1 MLNRRTLR
9 VKAMQAIYAFHQ
21 SRESDLVLAG
31 QQVQQSFKDEL
42 NLQGINEKMRLAAEE
57 EQALTYLKQNA
68 QLSPQELPALE
79 SEKLTKI
86 GRSAVVDYQQRVARD
101 LDRIRKR
108 MVDETEQLGTKY
120 LRLLQQTAALTAY
133 TKRHQ
138 EEKKFRVTN
147 ADREQ
152 KLVKL
157 LYDNPAAKRL
167 RTLQPLHQA
176 LESHGIKPNIDQV
189 REWYRLL
196 RQDEEFFKDQPAE
209 TPDAEQGKKLLV
221 QLVKNFIFKNEAIVA
236 SFEESDLNWA
246 ENQLILRSM
255 TLKTIKSLT
264 DDEEPAMLTISRDWE
279 DDKEFFL
286 TLFNETLKNFEQI
299 LEELTPHLRHWDKER
314 LAAIDRILITMA
326 ITEMMSFPNIPV
338 KVSINEYI
346 EVSKNYSTPKSWQ
359 FINGLLDTAS
369 KELISKGK
377 IRKTG
382 RGLLDNK

>member
-1 MLNRRTLR
+1 
-9 VKAMQAIYAFHQ
+9 
-21 SRESDLVLAG
+21 
-31 QQVQQSFKDEL
+31 
-42 NLQGINEKMRLAAEE
+42 
-57 EQALTYLKQNA
+57 
-68 QLSPQELPALE
+68 
-79 SEKLTKI
+79 
-86 GRSAVVDYQQRVARD
+86 
-101 LDRIRKR
+101 
-108 MVDETEQLGTKY
+108 
-120 LRLLQQTAALTAY
+120 
-133 TKRHQ
+133 
-138 EEKKFRVTN
+138 
-147 ADREQ
+147 
-152 KLVKL
+152 
-157 LYDNPAAKRL
+157 
-167 RTLQPLHQA
+167 
-176 LESHGIKPNIDQV
+176 
-189 REWYRLL
+189 
-196 RQDEEFFKDQPAE
+196 
-209 TPDAEQGKKLLV
+209 
-221 QLVKNFIFKNEAIVA
+221 
-236 SFEESDLNWA
+236 
-246 ENQLILRSM
+246 M